1 MSNFRVNQ
9 RNTVSSSS
17 RSRSSGGS
25 FYPKNTLIISVLSDQ
40 EFIITED
47 NYLTWIE
54 VTCFKD
60 DKIKVVVDDNIRFT
74 SNIYNNDTTKK
85 SITLIGVDKFI
96 SKHSSLK
103 VISKFPLNFRLHF
116 SNIKENLEK
125 NIKIVKE
132 RELTQ
137 EEYED
142 VFNNNNYIDLLEQ
155 IFD

>member
-1 MSNFRVNQ
+1 MSNFKINEI
-9 RNTVSSSS
+9 NTVSS
-17 RSRSSGGS
+17 RSRSSGGR

-54 VTCFKD
+54 VTCFKN
-60 DKIKVVVDDNIRFT
+60 DKIKVVVDDIIIFT

-103 VISKFPLNFRLHF
+103 MTSKFPLNFRLHF
-116 SNIKENLEK
+116 TNIKENLEK

-132 RELTQ
+132 RDLTR